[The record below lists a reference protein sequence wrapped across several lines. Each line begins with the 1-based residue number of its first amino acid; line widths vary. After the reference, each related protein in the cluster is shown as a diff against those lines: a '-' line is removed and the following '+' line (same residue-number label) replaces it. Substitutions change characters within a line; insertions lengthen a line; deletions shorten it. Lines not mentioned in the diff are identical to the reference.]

1 MDCVVRTYYQN
12 GISDLSFEELALF
25 FFWGG
30 GGGGVACYYEVF
42 FKHIISN
49 FNNVHVLHFGRNG
62 YLYTN
67 AAHKFNRIIVT
78 YLALSVISHK
88 MRCTSE
94 RNLPHRPRCIIT

>member
-1 MDCVVRTYYQN
+1 MRTYYQN
-12 GISDLSFEELALF
+12 GISDLSFGELAL

-30 GGGGVACYYEVF
+30 GGGVACCYEVF

-49 FNNVHVLHFGRNG
+49 FNNVLYFGRSG
-62 YLYTN
+62 YVHVYTN